1 MMTTPTLDDTQPLDT
16 DAIRRAIAKLSAD
29 RIAAYETY
37 ILPIDAALI
46 DAVSTLRIA
55 SGPTCDVCGAEDTPS
70 GCVNAACERFNQCG
84 F

>member
-1 MMTTPTLDDTQPLDT
+1 MTTPTLDDTQPLDT
-16 DAIRRAIAKLSAD
+16 AAIRRIIARLRAD
-29 RIAAYETY
+29 RIAAYEAH

-70 GCVNAACERFNQCG
+70 GCVNAACERFNGCG
-84 F
+84 W